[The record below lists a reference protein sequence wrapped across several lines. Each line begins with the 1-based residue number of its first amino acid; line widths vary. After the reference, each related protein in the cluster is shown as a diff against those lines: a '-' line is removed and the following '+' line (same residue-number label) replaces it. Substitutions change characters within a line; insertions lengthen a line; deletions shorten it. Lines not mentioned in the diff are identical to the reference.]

1 MIFQKTV
8 SKKIVLGFIIYLLIL
23 ASFVAKGVIAL
34 DSDFGWH
41 IQMGKLIS
49 KGKIPV
55 TDPFSYTM
63 PSFPYIDHEWLTN
76 LFMYRIFSVSGK
88 FSLSLI
94 AGLIS
99 VWSLNITMTSSPHL
113 RAGFPLKE
121 DDISAFN
128 SSSRLNRGVFLN
140 AVINNPLSRGV
151 IKKNG
156 VFLLVFYSLLLL
168 GASSILRYSGIRP
181 QIESWLFLAIL
192 LKLVM
197 NEKAWGKWKYMI
209 PPLFVLWV
217 NVHASFVAGLAVLI
231 LVFTLRFFRTRRFKN
246 ELWVIGLSFF
256 ATLLNP
262 YGIKVWSRVLGEMWL
277 QASDPSLRW
286 AINEWTP
293 AFISLNL
300 PLIVLIPFSFA
311 LLWRYRQR
319 LFLEEIGTFMMFFIL
334 GMTSIRH
341 VPLWIIVALPLVY
354 LCIVYLYLD
363 IKEVLNAKSKFK
375 KAAKLIFIISLF
387 VFILESFSEVNGAR
401 WASEENYYPAKAIE
415 FLKSDLPEENI
426 FSEYTWGGY
435 LIWKLP
441 EKKVFID
448 GRMPSWKRSGS
459 SSGES
464 EYALE
469 DYRNIILGNINYEE
483 LFNKYKIH
491 TVVYPRPDEVKPGTF
506 NLIKRISKDGWEL
519 VYEDQVTVVYRKSE
533 KSL

>member
-1 MIFQKTV
+1 MIFQNTV

-23 ASFVAKGVIAL
+23 ISFVAKGVIAL

-41 IQMGKLIS
+41 IQMGNLIS
-49 KGKIPV
+49 EGKIPV

-63 PSFPYIDHEWLTN
+63 PSFSYIDHEWLTN

-99 VWSLNITMTSSPHL
+99 VWSLKIT
-113 RAGFPLKE
+113 
-121 DDISAFN
+121 
-128 SSSRLNRGVFLN
+128 
-140 AVINNPLSRGV
+140 INNPLSRGV
-151 IKKNG
+151 MKKNG
-156 VFLLVFYSLLLL
+156 VFLLAFYSLLLL
-168 GASSILRYSGIRP
+168 GASSVLRYSGIRP
-181 QIESWLFLAIL
+181 QIESWLFLAFL

-197 NEKAWGKWKYMI
+197 NEKTWDKWKYII

-217 NVHASFVAGLAVLI
+217 NIHASFVAGLAVLI
-231 LVFTLRFFRTRRFKN
+231 LVLTLRFFRTRRFKN

-277 QASDPSLRW
+277 QASDSSLRW

-334 GMTSIRH
+334 GMTSTRH

-354 LCIVYLYLD
+354 VCIVYLYLD
-363 IKEVLNAKSKFK
+363 IRGVLYAKSKFK

-387 VFILESFSEVNGAR
+387 VFILESFSEINGAR
-401 WASEENYYPAKAIE
+401 YASEENYYPAKAVE
-415 FLKSDLPEENI
+415 FLKSNFPEENI

-448 GRMPSWKRSGS
+448 GRMPSWKQSDS
-459 SSGES
+459 LTSES

-469 DYRNIILGNINYEE
+469 DYRNIILGNIYYEE

-506 NLIKRISKDGWEL
+506 NLINRISKDGWRL
-519 VYEDQVTVVYRKSE
+519 VYEDQVTVVYRKTE